1 MKNTII
7 TLVVIII
14 LVVAGYYL
22 YTGFVSAPAEGTNT
36 EVPATTDGTTVPAG
50 DETATTTTN

>member
-22 YTGFVSAPAEGTNT
+22 YNGFVSAPAEGTNT
-36 EVPATTDGTTVPAG
+36 EVPATTDGSTVPAG
-50 DETATTTTN
+50 DTATSTN